1 MRPWGHNCARGP
13 VIVAP
18 HTPRAAALLG
28 AIHER
33 PADEGPRLDDAAHLD
48 AAYLYSALT
57 RVAPGPVIHLG
68 LARGVTLDD
77 TADKAR

>member
-1 MRPWGHNCARGP
+1 MRVR
-13 VIVAP
+13 VS
-18 HTPRAAALLG
+18 TM
-28 AIHER
+28 
-33 PADEGPRLDDAAHLD
+33 RLTGG

-68 LARGVTLDD
+68 LARGMTLDD